1 MSFFG
6 FDTNLPKES
15 MIPKNGEYDEDGIDF
30 EETYDDL
37 ADRLEEEGD
46 DLNDETFGI
55 SAGNIGRDFDF
66 FHQTAQVSTKLENE
80 QDDTRHPMGK
90 VYDASTQAA
99 SLPQVNPTAASSAR
113 NPEANLD
120 VSANTNMLS
129 DLRPMASI
137 WETIVPEKPSVQAA
151 PPEVSSF
158 QNRLGAQNSEKVFS
172 LQELEEQ
179 LFNSLNAPGSGPKPQ
194 QPVASAMPPVN
205 PVVSP
210 AVQVPPPTSLAHD
223 TFAALDPAVASIGN
237 VSFPTQQSNVA
248 NPGLPL
254 PPMMQPSQLF
264 ANSNLPPPQIPPV
277 VYPSNMVY
285 GAEPVPPV
293 PLLNLFQQEKFEQA
307 RTLDEKRQKLERDHM
322 LMAQCAGLMTRSD
335 KSFIARIQISQLMS
349 EDPESEDFYY
359 RVYSIIRGRNPSEED
374 SSHFIRTYLGP
385 SSNRRRGRRSENPMQ
400 RLQQQLQK
408 LVSSTKERPKTTQ
421 LSLEGALGKIAI
433 NTVRTPRQLLNVKR
447 PSEHTINAKETTF
460 KGFATKKDVL
470 QAIEKIYD
478 WLLDFEH
485 SLRKLSVSNVEDDET
500 FNQWKN
506 DLNHKLESIWNV
518 LHINESLDSSSK
530 ARPPFL
536 SVISHPKGMRL
547 LPRLLPH
554 LSKEQ
559 QFAILSVIVG
569 NVDSLNIVLKG
580 TFDANGELPAGIA
593 AEMMAFTQFVIP
605 SLLTIVNELGMANVN
620 ILFSQLLGRS
630 NPLYL
635 IQTKIGL
642 SFLTM
647 LISRAEIL
655 KQTGSCTE
663 EDKENWARIFNG
675 LFDCLKDHFATVFPP
690 PNARAYADESYPWEF
705 LAACATAASS
715 DQHFV
720 LVSETRDR
728 VLDNIIT
735 SKRSPEEIAVVR
747 IANVNLFL
755 NAMGLDARQLSA

>member
-6 FDTNLPKES
+6 FDTTLPKEALF
-15 MIPKNGEYDEDGIDF
+15 PKDGAHDEEGIDF

-37 ADRLEEEGD
+37 ADRLVEEGD
-46 DLNDETFGI
+46 DLNDETFGV

-66 FHQTAQVSTKLENE
+66 FNQTAQASSKLEDE
-80 QDDTRHPMGK
+80 QEDDYKSPMDK
-90 VYDASTQAA
+90 IISETTQAS
-99 SLPQVNPTAASSAR
+99 SLPQVNPVAASGER
-113 NPEANLD
+113 NVEETVD
-120 VSANTNMLS
+120 TSVNTNMLS

-137 WETIVPEKPSVQAA
+137 WDNIVPEKPIVQPA
-151 PPEVSSF
+151 PPEVSGF
-158 QNRLGAQNSEKVFS
+158 QNRLGAQTNEKVFS

-179 LFNSLNAPGSGPKPQ
+179 LFNSLNAPGPKPQ
-194 QPVASAMPPVN
+194 QPVASAMPAVTPVA
-205 PVVSP
+205 PQT
-210 AVQVPPPTSLAHD
+210 VQVPPPSTLTHD

-237 VSFPTQQSNVA
+237 VSFPIQQSNVA

-264 ANSNLPPPQIPPV
+264 ANPNVPPPQVPPV
-277 VYPSNMVY
+277 PYPTNMVY
-285 GAEPVPPV
+285 GAESVPPV
-293 PLLNLFQQEKFEQA
+293 PLLNLFQQEEFAQA
-307 RTLDEKRQKLERDHM
+307 RSLDEKRQKLERDHM

-349 EDPESEDFYY
+349 EDPESDDFYY

-374 SSHFIRTYLGP
+374 SSHFIQTYLGP

-408 LVSSTKERPKTTQ
+408 LVYSAKERPKTTQ

-447 PSEHTINAKETTF
+447 PSEQTINAKETTF

-470 QAIEKIYD
+470 QAIERIYD
-478 WLLDFEH
+478 WLLDFEQ
-485 SLRKLSVSNVEDDET
+485 SLRKLSVSNIEDEET
-500 FNQWKN
+500 FNEWKSN
-506 DLNHKLESIWNV
+506 LNLKLESIWNV
-518 LHINESLDSSSK
+518 LHINESLDDASK

-554 LSKEQ
+554 LSKDQ
-559 QFAILSVIVG
+559 QFAILTVIVC

-580 TFDANGELPAGIA
+580 TFDVNGELPAGIA
-593 AEMMAFTQFVIP
+593 TEMNAFTQFVIP
-605 SLLTIVNELGMANVN
+605 SLLTIVNELGMSNVN
-620 ILFSQLLGRS
+620 TLFSQLLGRS
-630 NPLYL
+630 NALYL

-663 EDKENWARIFNG
+663 EDKENWEMIFNG
-675 LFDCLKDHFATVFPP
+675 LFDRLKDHFATVFPP

-735 SKRSPEEIAVVR
+735 SKRAPEEIAVVR